1 MVTPGAGGAGRA
13 VVCDGAV
20 GKAEAILGIEDG
32 FENALGVLD
41 VPGTAGALAK
51 LVLTGSAAVADGT
64 EGALGR
70 PAGGGGNGEPP
81 AGVPADEGADG
92 RPASKFEL
100 GALAGVDG
108 AGALGGGKLGRA
120 GLAAATFVAGCPT
133 GEAGEVV
140 FP

>member
-1 MVTPGAGGAGRA
+1 M
-13 VVCDGAV
+13 
-20 GKAEAILGIEDG
+20 GIEDG

-92 RPASKFEL
+92 TGGRPASKFEL

-133 GEAGEVV
+133 GEAGEVA